1 MAGGRFK
8 SLVKFGGHET
18 NYPSCYYLDRFV
30 WDQRCLNRK
39 SNSFSLCV
47 GRRTAGNQWIVA
59 DREIMASTS
68 DEFAIFL
75 KDEDVKIGARIEVYL
90 NSPGGSLLAGIKLG
104 EIIRRYGLGTRVAST
119 VPLNIGSGSFKF
131 ETDGAGNCYSAC
143 SFAFLGG
150 KWRIAADQSIGV
162 HQRYT
167 DEALNNAQAKAFTA
181 VDISAE
187 QIIAGILAD
196 CIVRM
201 GVDARFLTRASM
213 AGPTEIYKFSS
224 DEMTKFAITWNDVEY
239 SDWTLEP
246 YKNGLIAVSKTKNSE
261 NTATLFCRKDRT
273 LRLLLSLINRFNL
286 SIESI
291 IDNPTTVNLF
301 GTDIQNENISARIE
315 QGFIKIEFKLPDGLD
330 PEAPKSTVYIPGTK
344 SKGLGADGPY
354 RYWFDHDLPDKG
366 FKQVSKLV
374 RRNCI

>member
-1 MAGGRFK
+1 M
-8 SLVKFGGHET
+8 
-18 NYPSCYYLDRFV
+18 
-30 WDQRCLNRK
+30 
-39 SNSFSLCV
+39 
-47 GRRTAGNQWIVA
+47 
-59 DREIMASTS
+59 
-68 DEFAIFL
+68 
-75 KDEDVKIGARIEVYL
+75 
-90 NSPGGSLLAGIKLG
+90 
-104 EIIRRYGLGTRVAST
+104 
-119 VPLNIGSGSFKF
+119 
-131 ETDGAGNCYSAC
+131 
-143 SFAFLGG
+143 
-150 KWRIAADQSIGV
+150 
-162 HQRYT
+162 
-167 DEALNNAQAKAFTA
+167 NNAQAKAFTA

-196 CIVRM
+196 YIVHM

-224 DEMTKFAITWNDVEY
+224 DEMTKFAITWNDLEY

-246 YKNGLIAVSKTKNSE
+246 YKNGLIGVSKTKNSA
-261 NTATLFCRKDRT
+261 NTAALFCRKDRT
-273 LRLLLSLINRFNL
+273 LRLLLSLQNRFNL
-286 SIESI
+286 SPVESS
-291 IDNPTTVNLF
+291 
-301 GTDIQNENISARIE
+301 ENISARIE